1 MMYLYALVIIC
12 LFDVQTTRK
21 FKRITKKMVQM
32 KQFDIFYIPLH
43 RITRQNE
50 KVITYFNHSDGCIRR
65 RRM

>member
-32 KQFDIFYIPLH
+32 YQFDIFLY
-43 RITRQNE
+43 TFAQNNKTE
-50 KVITYFNHSDGCIRR
+50 
-65 RRM
+65 